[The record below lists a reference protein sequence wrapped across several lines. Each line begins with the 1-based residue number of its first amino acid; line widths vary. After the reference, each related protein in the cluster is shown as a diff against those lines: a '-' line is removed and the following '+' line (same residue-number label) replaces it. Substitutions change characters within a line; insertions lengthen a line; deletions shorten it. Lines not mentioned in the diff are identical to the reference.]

1 MSRHPDRAKGYM
13 EDLLNACDRI
23 AQYNVGKTHESFL
36 VDVLVQ
42 DATVRNLEILG
53 EASRQLRDV
62 LPDAYERFPLIP
74 FTRMYALR
82 NNLAH
87 GYLTVNMDIV
97 WNVVEVEIPKLR
109 PLLEQTLLNWPADLS

>member
-1 MSRHPDRAKGYM
+1 M